1 MPGSGGW
8 LKFPSPVN
16 QFVIGSAMT
25 SISVS
30 LNAGWNIIGS
40 VDHEITAP
48 SGGIIISSVFEFNGS
63 GYSEVST
70 LKPGKG
76 YWVRASSTGVLTLGP
91 QNEPKPSV
99 KKVEANFTMT
109 ITDKLGRKRELLLSE
124 NQVNLERYDLPPL
137 PPAEVFDVRF
147 TSQRM
152 IGIYPKEINEETLYP
167 IQMQS
172 PVYPLTITYKTQN
185 TGGKGFVVD
194 EMFND
199 KITSSHNLSG
209 EGKITLNS
217 GDERTLRLRVTG
229 GKQIPTHFALMQN
242 YPNPFNPITTISF
255 DLPAKSTVSLKVY
268 DIIGKEVM
276 TLADE
281 EYEAGSY
288 AVQADFT
295 NLASGMYLYRIKSG
309 TFTDVKKMVLMR

>member
-1 MPGSGGW
+1 
-8 LKFPSPVN
+8 
-16 QFVIGSAMT
+16 
-25 SISVS
+25 
-30 LNAGWNIIGS
+30 
-40 VDHEITAP
+40 
-48 SGGIIISSVFEFNGS
+48 
-63 GYSEVST
+63 
-70 LKPGKG
+70 
-76 YWVRASSTGVLTLGP
+76 
-91 QNEPKPSV
+91 
-99 KKVEANFTMT
+99 
-109 ITDKLGRKRELLLSE
+109 
-124 NQVNLERYDLPPL
+124 
-137 PPAEVFDVRF
+137 
-147 TSQRM
+147 M